1 VIVVIFRLTVV
12 IFTTYRDVTVTRTL
26 ARTKR
31 ELKRRGITQDV
42 IAAAARC
49 TRTYVNHYLNG
60 RRSAPKVEAA
70 IERLIERNGD
80 AAA

>member
-1 VIVVIFRLTVV
+1 M
-12 IFTTYRDVTVTRTL
+12 YRDVTVTKTL

-60 RRSAPKVEAA
+60 RRGAPKVEAA
-70 IERLIERNGD
+70 IERLIERKSD

>member
-1 VIVVIFRLTVV
+1 M
-12 IFTTYRDVTVTRTL
+12 TRTL

-60 RRSAPKVEAA
+60 RRAAPKVEAA
-70 IERLIERNGD
+70 IERLIESREH

>member
-1 VIVVIFRLTVV
+1 MTQ
-12 IFTTYRDVTVTRTL
+12 TL

-31 ELKRRGITQDV
+31 ELKKRGITQDV

-60 RRSAPKVEAA
+60 RRAAPKVEAA
-70 IERLIERNGD
+70 IERLIENKGN

>member
-1 VIVVIFRLTVV
+1 MGLTVV

-60 RRSAPKVEAA
+60 RRGAPKVEAA
-70 IERLIERNGD
+70 IERLIKVNGD

>member
-1 VIVVIFRLTVV
+1 MTQ
-12 IFTTYRDVTVTRTL
+12 TL
-26 ARTKR
+26 ARTKK

-60 RRSAPKVEAA
+60 RRNAPKVEAA
-70 IERLIERNGD
+70 IERLIKSDGHV
-80 AAA
+80 AA